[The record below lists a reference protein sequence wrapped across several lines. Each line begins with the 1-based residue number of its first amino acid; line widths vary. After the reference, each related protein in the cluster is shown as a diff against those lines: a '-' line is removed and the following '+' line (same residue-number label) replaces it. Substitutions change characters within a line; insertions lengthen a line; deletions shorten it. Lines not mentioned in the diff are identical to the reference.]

1 MRLKK
6 ALSLVLSSAILIAAL
21 TGCGSADDTSS
32 TPTSN
37 ATESSSI
44 TSSSSTDSSDTAT
57 GEGTTLTIGLVQN
70 TLTTD
75 YEDNY
80 LTNLIEES
88 TGVNL
93 EFFFFP
99 SDSTEAKQKFSMMVA
114 GGEEL
119 PDIVCLG
126 LSDIERYNY
135 GSGGY
140 FIPLNDYMEND
151 AENWNIMMDTWAT
164 PEQKANLLR
173 DAYSFDGNMYVF
185 PTFYC
190 DPADAVALYMS
201 INQTWLDNLGLEV
214 PTTTDELY
222 NVLKA
227 FKEQD
232 ANGNG
237 DPNDEIPMMGH
248 TGWQGDVST
257 FLMNSFTYF
266 AFSSDFGYQLTA
278 EDGQLSAPFVTDE
291 FREGL
296 RFIHKLVEEG
306 LLSDLSFSQTDAE
319 LKSIMQAPDDQ
330 DSLVGVVV
338 GHPSPIF
345 GSGVARVKDYIGIP
359 SLEGPNGVEYAP
371 FNYQGGSNSIFI
383 TCDCENPDEAFRFL
397 DTMQDTELSLSMRFG
412 EKDVHWRYA
421 EGESRYSGIG
431 EEYTAV
437 YEQGFN
443 PDEIVPW
450 TTENN
455 IIWHDNTLNSLPPLL
470 MGGNLN
476 VPDSDELQEYKL
488 GELCYNTFPARYN
501 LHPEEMPIKVIFNE
515 EETNRINDIQTS
527 IQTYVDESITRFAL
541 GDMDI
546 ESGWDAYLAELD
558 AMGLSE
564 YLETSQTAYDR
575 GNS

>member
-114 GGEEL
+114 GGEKL
-119 PDIVCLG
+119 PDIVCLS

-257 FLMNSFTYF
+257 FLMNSFTYY
-266 AFSSDFGYQLTA
+266 AFNGDFGYQLTA
-278 EDGQLSAPFVTDE
+278 EDGQLRAPFVTDE

-397 DTMQDTELSLSMRFG
+397 DAMQDTELSLSMRFG

-476 VPDSDELQEYKL
+476 VPYTDELQEYKL

>member
-119 PDIVCLG
+119 PDIVCLD

-257 FLMNSFTYF
+257 FLMNSFTYY
-266 AFSSDFGYQLTA
+266 AFNGDFGYQLTA
-278 EDGQLSAPFVTDE
+278 EDGQLRAPFVTDE

-296 RFIHKLVEEG
+296 RFIRKLVEEG

-330 DSLVGVVV
+330 DSLVGVMV
-338 GHPSPIF
+338 GHPSAIF

-397 DTMQDTELSLSMRFG
+397 DAMQDTELSLSMRFG

>member
-151 AENWNIMMDTWAT
+151 AENWNIMMNTWAT

-330 DSLVGVVV
+330 DSLVGVMV
-338 GHPSPIF
+338 GHPSAIF

-359 SLEGPNGVEYAP
+359 SLEGPDGVEYAP

-397 DTMQDTELSLSMRFG
+397 DAMQDTELSLSMRFG

>member
-114 GGEEL
+114 GGEKL
-119 PDIVCLG
+119 PDIVCLS

-397 DTMQDTELSLSMRFG
+397 DAMQDTELSLSMRFG

>member
-99 SDSTEAKQKFSMMVA
+99 SNSTEAKQKFSMMVA

-278 EDGQLSAPFVTDE
+278 EDGQLRAPFVTDE

-296 RFIHKLVEEG
+296 RFIRKLVEEG

-330 DSLVGVVV
+330 DSLVGVMV
-338 GHPSPIF
+338 GHPSAIF

-359 SLEGPNGVEYAP
+359 SLEGPDGVEYAP

-397 DTMQDTELSLSMRFG
+397 DAMQDTELSLSMRFG

-443 PDEIVPW
+443 PDEVVPW

-476 VPDSDELQEYKL
+476 VPYTDELQEYKL

>member
-6 ALSLVLSSAILIAAL
+6 ALSLVLGSAILIATL

-114 GGEEL
+114 GGEKL
-119 PDIVCLG
+119 PDIVCLS

-257 FLMNSFTYF
+257 FLMNSFTYY
-266 AFSSDFGYQLTA
+266 AFNGDFGYQLTA
-278 EDGQLSAPFVTDE
+278 ENGQLSAPFVTDE

-296 RFIHKLVEEG
+296 RFIRKLVEEG

-330 DSLVGVVV
+330 DSLVGVMV
-338 GHPSPIF
+338 GHPSAIF

-359 SLEGPNGVEYAP
+359 SLEGPDGVEYAP

-397 DTMQDTELSLSMRFG
+397 DAMQDTELSLSMRFG

-443 PDEIVPW
+443 PDEVVPW

-476 VPDSDELQEYKL
+476 VPYTDELQEYKL

>member
-6 ALSLVLSSAILIAAL
+6 ALSLVLGSAILIATL

-114 GGEEL
+114 GGEKL
-119 PDIVCLG
+119 PDIVCLS

-257 FLMNSFTYF
+257 FLMNSFTYY
-266 AFSSDFGYQLTA
+266 AFNGDFGYQLTA
-278 EDGQLSAPFVTDE
+278 EDGQLRAPFVTDE

-397 DTMQDTELSLSMRFG
+397 DAMQDTELSLSMRFG

-476 VPDSDELQEYKL
+476 VPYTDELQEYKL

>member
-1 MRLKK
+1 M
-6 ALSLVLSSAILIAAL
+6 
-21 TGCGSADDTSS
+21 
-32 TPTSN
+32 
-37 ATESSSI
+37 
-44 TSSSSTDSSDTAT
+44 
-57 GEGTTLTIGLVQN
+57 
-70 TLTTD
+70 
-75 YEDNY
+75 
-80 LTNLIEES
+80 TNLIEES

-114 GGEEL
+114 GGEKL
-119 PDIVCLG
+119 PDIVCLS

-151 AENWNIMMDTWAT
+151 AENWNIMMNTWAT

-397 DTMQDTELSLSMRFG
+397 DAMQDTELSLSMRFG

>member
-257 FLMNSFTYF
+257 FLMNSFTYY
-266 AFSSDFGYQLTA
+266 AFNGDFGYQLTA
-278 EDGQLSAPFVTDE
+278 EDGQLRAPFVTDE

-296 RFIHKLVEEG
+296 RFIRKLVEEG

-397 DTMQDTELSLSMRFG
+397 DAMQDTELSLSMRFG

>member
-57 GEGTTLTIGLVQN
+57 EEGTTLTIGLVQN

-257 FLMNSFTYF
+257 FLMNSFTYY
-266 AFSSDFGYQLTA
+266 AFNSDFGYQLTA
-278 EDGQLSAPFVTDE
+278 ENGQLSAPFVTDE

-296 RFIHKLVEEG
+296 RFIRKLVEEG

-359 SLEGPNGVEYAP
+359 SLEGPDGVEYAP

-397 DTMQDTELSLSMRFG
+397 DAMQDTELSLSMRFG

>member
-44 TSSSSTDSSDTAT
+44 TSSSFTDSSDTAT

-248 TGWQGDVST
+248 TGWQADVST
-257 FLMNSFTYF
+257 FLMNSFTYY
-266 AFSSDFGYQLTA
+266 AFNGDFGYQLTA
-278 EDGQLSAPFVTDE
+278 EDGQLRAPFVTDE

-296 RFIHKLVEEG
+296 RFIRKLVEEG

-330 DSLVGVVV
+330 DSLVGVMV
-338 GHPSPIF
+338 GHPSAIF

-359 SLEGPNGVEYAP
+359 SLEGPDGVEYAP

-397 DTMQDTELSLSMRFG
+397 DAMQDTELSLSMRFG

-443 PDEIVPW
+443 PDEVVPW

-476 VPDSDELQEYKL
+476 VPYTDELQEYKL

>member
-119 PDIVCLG
+119 PDIVCLS

-257 FLMNSFTYF
+257 FLMNSFTYY
-266 AFSSDFGYQLTA
+266 AFNGDFGYQLTA
-278 EDGQLSAPFVTDE
+278 ENGQLSAPFVTDE

-296 RFIHKLVEEG
+296 RFIRKLVEEG

-330 DSLVGVVV
+330 DSLVGVMV
-338 GHPSPIF
+338 GHPSAIF

-359 SLEGPNGVEYAP
+359 SLEGPDGVEYAP

-397 DTMQDTELSLSMRFG
+397 DAMQDTELSLSMRFG

-443 PDEIVPW
+443 PDEVVPW

-476 VPDSDELQEYKL
+476 VPYTDELQEYKL

>member
-21 TGCGSADDTSS
+21 TGCGSADDTSR

-257 FLMNSFTYF
+257 FLMNSFTYY
-266 AFSSDFGYQLTA
+266 AFNSDFGYQLTA
-278 EDGQLSAPFVTDE
+278 ENGQLSAPFVTDE

-296 RFIHKLVEEG
+296 RFIRKLVEEG

-330 DSLVGVVV
+330 DSLVGVMV
-338 GHPSPIF
+338 GHPSAIF

-359 SLEGPNGVEYAP
+359 SLEGPDGVEYAP

-397 DTMQDTELSLSMRFG
+397 DAMQDTELSLSMRFG

-443 PDEIVPW
+443 PDEVVPW

-476 VPDSDELQEYKL
+476 VPYTDELQEYKL

>member
-1 MRLKK
+1 MKRKK
-6 ALSLVLSSAILIAAL
+6 VLSIVLSAAMLIAAL
-21 TGCGSADDTSS
+21 SGCGTTEETSS
-32 TPTSN
+32 TGV
-37 ATESSSI
+37 SSSI
-44 TSSSSTDSSDTAT
+44 NSDSSAAASDVGASE
-57 GEGTTLTIGLVQN
+57 GETTTLTIGLVQN

-75 YEDNY
+75 YDDNY
-80 LTNLIEES
+80 LTNLIEEN

-99 SDSTEAKQKFSMMVA
+99 SDITEAKQKFSMMVA
-114 GGEEL
+114 GGEKL

-140 FIPLNDYMEND
+140 FIPLNDYMETE
-151 AENWNIMMDTWAT
+151 AENWNVMMDTWAT
-164 PEQKANLLR
+164 EEQKANVLKE
-173 DAYSFDGNMYVF
+173 ATSFDGNMYSF

-201 INQTWLDNLGLEV
+201 INQTWLDNVGLDV

-222 NVLKA
+222 TVLKA

-248 TGWQGDVST
+248 TGWQGDVAT
-257 FLMNSFTYF
+257 FLLNSFTYY
-266 AFSSDFGYQLTA
+266 AYSGDFGYQLTA
-278 EDGQLSAPFVTDE
+278 EDGKLNAPFVTEE

-296 RFIHKLVEEG
+296 RFIRQLVEEE

-338 GHPSPIF
+338 GHPSQMF
-345 GSGVARVKDYIGIP
+345 GSGIARVKEYVGIP
-359 SLEGPNGVEYAP
+359 SLEGPAGVEYAP
-371 FNYQGGSNSIFI
+371 FGYQGGNNSIFI
-383 TCDCENPDEAFRFL
+383 TADCENPDEAFRFL
-397 DTMQDTELSLSMRFG
+397 DAMQDTELSLSMRFG

-421 EGESRYSGIG
+421 EGESRYSALG
-431 EEYTAV
+431 EEYKAV
-437 YEQGFN
+437 YEQNFN
-443 PDEIVPW
+443 PDESVPW

-476 VPDSDELQEYKL
+476 VPFSDELQEYKMT
-488 GELCYNTFPARYN
+488 ELCYKVFPERYD
-501 LHPEEMPIKVIFNE
+501 LHPEEMPIKISFNE

-541 GDMDI
+541 GDLDI
-546 ESGWDAYLAELD
+546 ESDWESYLSELD
-558 AMGLSE
+558 AMGLAE

-575 GNS
+575 ANG

>member
-291 FREGL
+291 IREGL

-476 VPDSDELQEYKL
+476 VPDTDELQEYKL

>member
-119 PDIVCLG
+119 PDIVCLS

-164 PEQKANLLR
+164 PEQKSNLLR

-257 FLMNSFTYF
+257 FLMNSFTYY
-266 AFSSDFGYQLTA
+266 AFNSDFGYQLTA
-278 EDGQLSAPFVTDE
+278 EDGQLRAPFVTDE

-330 DSLVGVVV
+330 DSLVGVMV
-338 GHPSPIF
+338 GHPSAIF

-359 SLEGPNGVEYAP
+359 SLEGPDGVEYAP

-397 DTMQDTELSLSMRFG
+397 DAMQDTELSLSMRFG

-443 PDEIVPW
+443 PDEVVPW

-476 VPDSDELQEYKL
+476 VPYTDELQEYKL